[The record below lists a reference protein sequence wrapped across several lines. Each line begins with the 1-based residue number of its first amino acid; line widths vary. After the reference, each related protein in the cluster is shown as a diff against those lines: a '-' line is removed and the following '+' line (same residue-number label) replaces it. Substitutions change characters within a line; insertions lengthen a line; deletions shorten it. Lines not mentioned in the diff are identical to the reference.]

1 MNVAGDKRKLGDQHV
16 DSSDTVV
23 VDEGVNGDSRL
34 GEVDKI
40 GAVLVNCAGS
50 LHEQGV
56 EVVGVSRVTLKEGWE
71 VFN

>member
-1 MNVAGDKRKLGDQHV
+1 MWGGDKRKLGDQHV